1 MHSLFH
7 VVLITCCLTACARHD
22 QDMPPLL
29 PLIGG
34 KEDLT
39 SRQPPPVDYAG
50 FVKQTQQRQA
60 NSAVATARAAVLRE
74 AAISYAAQAGYQR
87 RVFEIMNCLE
97 KNTRHLSEQFNFNAI
112 VYPAPK
118 QAGYIV
124 PPVVSRTRQALT
136 ISQQGHE
143 SVAADDYYRIQK
155 PGRIVAIIPT
165 WRDYLVMPLDK
176 PSEPDTQFLPKGKAE
191 RRIWERFLPLGWKA
205 GSQQADEAL
214 ALNLNLLARDYLGM
228 IEYRRLVSAGI
239 IRSLLLSTS
248 QITATG
254 TNNELF
260 IGQRRIRIQSDASF
274 APRTPTKTR
283 ARSRARQRSSP

>member
-1 MHSLFH
+1 MHSLFS
-7 VVLITCCLTACARHD
+7 VVLITCCLTACARRD
-22 QDMPPLL
+22 QDIPPLL

-34 KEDLT
+34 KENLT
-39 SRQPPPVDYAG
+39 SQQAAPADYAG
-50 FVKQTQQRQA
+50 FLKQTQHRQT
-60 NSAVATARAAVLRE
+60 NSVVATARAAVLRE

-97 KNTRHLSEQFNFNAI
+97 KKTQQLSEQFNFNAI
-112 VYPAPK
+112 VYTAPK

-124 PPVVSRTRQALT
+124 PPVVSRTVQALT
-136 ISQQGHE
+136 ISQKGHE

-155 PGRIVAIIPT
+155 PGRIVAIVPT

-176 PSEPDTQFLPKGKAE
+176 PSEPDAQFLPKGKAE
-191 RRIWERFLPLGWKA
+191 RRIWERFLAVGWKA
-205 GSQQADEAL
+205 GNQQADEAL
-214 ALNLNLLARDYLGM
+214 AVNLNLLARDYLGM
-228 IEYRRLVSAGI
+228 IEYRRLVRAGI
-239 IRSLLLSTS
+239 IRSLLVSSS

-274 APRTPTKTR
+274 APRFHAKPSLRTR
-283 ARSRARQRSSP
+283 TGQRSKP